1 MQFLSSHKRLTFIL
15 APILILLIFS
25 VIYGIHTIS
34 PTENESYRTHLL
46 ESMEQASSFSQFTN
60 ALFCYEVTSDS
71 ITTAY
76 TLKDPSAYKIP
87 ELSPT
92 ITSFS
97 YKGYNEG
104 KEKQSESQLLTLLSD
119 TLNRFDASDLD
130 ESEQIT
136 YSLLENQFNLNKEL
150 RKYAYYEDLLGATSG
165 VQANLPVT
173 LSEYPIRTETD
184 VKIYLSLLTQIPGYF
199 EDIIRYEK
207 HRTSLNYT
215 SPSFLLSETKDGLT
229 SIIDSLKTENNCF
242 ADTFNERIQ
251 LIEGLSEKKIEQ
263 YKEQNLSYIQKYVL
277 PAYKALEEYIN
288 VALSGVSGGD
298 SSSTSDST
306 KINSSGTSKTD
317 TSTAAETTTNENYIP
332 DLNTPYGL
340 SILPDGAAYYS
351 LLAANNTGSDKSV
364 EELIFITEQALK
376 EALGDVLNIALSNQ
390 DAYLYYC
397 ENPMNTYYES
407 PEAILE
413 SLSLMIRED
422 YPILKDTPSYRIKS
436 VPDSLAQ
443 SVSPAFY
450 MIPAIDDY
458 TNNTIYINSLY
469 TNTEN
474 GNMFTTL
481 AHEGFPGHLYQ
492 TVYFNAANP
501 DAIRQILNYPGYV
514 EGWATY
520 VEINAF
526 TFLDYPLEGDSLCR
540 LYQDETIINLA
551 ISSRIDMGVNYQSWT
566 LADVNNFFE
575 KNGFNSYYAAD
586 IYSYVVEA
594 PSVYLRYFIGYLEI
608 MELKGAYK
616 KLQMENYSEKDFHK
630 KLLDIGPADFETLE
644 KYLLNY

>member
-1 MQFLSSHKRLTFIL
+1 MHFLSSHKRLTFIL
-15 APILILLIFS
+15 APILLLLLIFS

-46 ESMEQASSFSQFTN
+46 ESIEQASSFSEFTN

-76 TLKDPSAYKIP
+76 TLKDPSAYEIP

-97 YKGYNEG
+97 YKGYNES
-104 KEKQSESQLLTLLSD
+104 KEKQSESQLLTLFSD
-119 TLNRFDASDLD
+119 TLNRFDVSDLS
-130 ESEQIT
+130 EPEQIT
-136 YSLLENQFNLNKEL
+136 YSLLEHQFNLNKEL
-150 RKYAYYEDLLGATSG
+150 CKYAYYEELLGATSG
-165 VQANLPVT
+165 IQANLPVT
-173 LSEYPIRTETD
+173 LSEYPLRTETD
-184 VKIYLSLLTQIPGYF
+184 VKTYLSLLTQIPGYF
-199 EDIIRYEK
+199 EDVIRYEK

-215 SPSFLLSETKDGLT
+215 SPTFLLNETKDGLT

-251 LIEGLSEKKIEQ
+251 QIEGLSDKKIEQ
-263 YKEQNLSYIQKYVL
+263 YKEQNLSYIKKYVL
-277 PAYKALEEYIN
+277 PAYETLNEY
-288 VALSGVSGGD
+288 VDTVLSDASGSNTPD
-298 SSSTSDST
+298 T
-306 KINSSGTSKTD
+306 INSTRTNVS
-317 TSTAAETTTNENYIP
+317 ETTTANKIYLP
-332 DLNTPYGL
+332 DLNTSYGL
-340 SILPDGAAYYS
+340 STLPNGTTYYS
-351 LLAANNTGSDKSV
+351 LLAASGTGSDKSV
-364 EELIFITEQALK
+364 EELISMTEQALK
-376 EALGDVLNIALSNQ
+376 KALGNVLNVAIADP

-397 ENPMNTYYES
+397 ENPMDTYYES

-413 SLSLMIRED
+413 ALSLMIRED
-422 YPILKDTPSYRIKS
+422 YPVLKETPSYRIKS
-436 VPDSLAQ
+436 VPNSLAQ

-450 MIPAIDDY
+450 MIPSIDDY
-458 TNNTIYINSLY
+458 ANNTIYINSLY

-474 GNMFTTL
+474 GNLFTTL

-492 TVYFNAANP
+492 TVYFNDTNP
-501 DAIRQILNYPGYV
+501 DKIRQLLDYPGYV

-540 LYQDETIINLA
+540 LYQNETIINLA
-551 ISSRIDMGVNYQSWT
+551 LSSRIDMGVNYQNWT
-566 LADVNNFFE
+566 LSDVSNFFE
-575 KNGFNSYYAAD
+575 ENGFNSYYAAD
-586 IYSYVVEA
+586 IYSYVVES

-608 MELKGAYK
+608 MELKDAYK
-616 KLQMENYSEKDFHK
+616 KLQMENYSEKEFHE

-644 KYLLNY
+644 KYMLNN